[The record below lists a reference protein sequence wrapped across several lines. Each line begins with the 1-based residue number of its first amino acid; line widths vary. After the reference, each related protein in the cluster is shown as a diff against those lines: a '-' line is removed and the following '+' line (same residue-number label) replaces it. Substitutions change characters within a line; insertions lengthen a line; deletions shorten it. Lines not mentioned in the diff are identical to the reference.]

1 MSNIQTNID
10 LLLSLLDRANNLE
23 SSTFIDVKNI
33 IQKMNNELS
42 LIKNEYDGVLLGG
55 LINPLFCMLEKLV
68 IMCLYAQEY
77 IHIVCEN
84 GLVIDENHL
93 IIANQMIKQVEIITD
108 EIRMLKV
115 KLCSS

>member
-1 MSNIQTNID
+1 MSNIQGNID

-23 SSTFIDVKNI
+23 SSKFIDVENI

-115 KLCSS
+115 KLCNH

>member
-1 MSNIQTNID
+1 MSDIQGNLD
-10 LLLSLLDRANNLE
+10 LLLSLLDRANSLE
-23 SSTFIDVKNI
+23 SSIFIDVGNI
-33 IQKMNNELS
+33 IQNMNNELG

-115 KLCSS
+115 KLCNH

>member
-1 MSNIQTNID
+1 MSNIQSNID
-10 LLLSLLDRANNLE
+10 LLLSLLDRANSLE
-23 SSTFIDVKNI
+23 SSKIINVENI
-33 IQKMNNELS
+33 IQKMNNELG

-55 LINPLFCMLEKLV
+55 VINPLFCMLEKLV
-68 IMCLYAQEY
+68 IMCVYAQEY

-84 GLVIDENHL
+84 GLLIDENHL

-108 EIRMLKV
+108 EIHMLRV

>member
-1 MSNIQTNID
+1 MSNIQNNID
-10 LLLSLLDRANNLE
+10 LLLSLLDRANSLE

-108 EIRMLKV
+108 EIHMLKV
-115 KLCSS
+115 KLCNH

>member
-10 LLLSLLDRANNLE
+10 LLLSLLDRANSLE
-23 SSTFIDVKNI
+23 SSTFIDVEPI
-33 IQKMNNELS
+33 IQNMNNELG

-55 LINPLFCMLEKLV
+55 VINPLFCMLEKLV

-84 GLVIDENHL
+84 GLLIDENHL

-108 EIRMLKV
+108 EIHMLKV
-115 KLCSS
+115 KLCNH